1 MLPAVLTFLFL
12 QTTQGQMMLGKS
24 SYKIQMKKKGHCFLK
39 TLKHI
44 QKSESGFYNEPQNT
58 MKFAL
63 HHGDFRYCF
72 T

>member
-1 MLPAVLTFLFL
+1 
-12 QTTQGQMMLGKS
+12 
-24 SYKIQMKKKGHCFLK
+24 MKKKRNCFLK